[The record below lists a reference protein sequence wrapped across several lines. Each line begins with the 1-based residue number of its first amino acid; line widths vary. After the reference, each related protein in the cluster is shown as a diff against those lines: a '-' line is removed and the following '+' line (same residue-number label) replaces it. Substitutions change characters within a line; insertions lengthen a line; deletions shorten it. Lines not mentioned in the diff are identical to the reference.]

1 MDHASSLASSPNF
14 SPDASTPRQSTSKS
28 SRLSSPDSSPTSS
41 LSGSASRS
49 KAPRLSL
56 SSSDNSTPSPCS
68 AGSGAA
74 PQGSVGSLFDDAD
87 GLRLANVT
95 EYICTSRL
103 ARAAGLYA
111 DEPANLRKLH
121 RVLAAS
127 SNVKA
132 AAIWFAEDPSRGS
145 CPSALQGQEIG
156 ELKVTYSP
164 SDSSPS
170 KDAMLM
176 GRAFLGYPSS
186 RAT

>member
-1 MDHASSLASSPNF
+1 M
-14 SPDASTPRQSTSKS
+14 
-28 SRLSSPDSSPTSS
+28 
-41 LSGSASRS
+41 
-49 KAPRLSL
+49 
-56 SSSDNSTPSPCS
+56 
-68 AGSGAA
+68 
-74 PQGSVGSLFDDAD
+74 
-87 GLRLANVT
+87 T

-164 SDSSPS
+164 SLIS
-170 KDAMLM
+170 KQRRYADGPCIFGLPKLARYAATHGLYIDGDLVGKVRVRNKG
-176 GRAFLGYPSS
+176 GRMTAITPVF
-186 RAT
+186 RA